1 MRFFDAVY
9 RSLITHFNSKEIY
22 PALIIAVL
30 SVVSVLA
37 LYEFIVYKV
46 VLHRS
51 LYNKAFNICIALIP
65 YFVSTI
71 ILCLQ
76 SNLIIT
82 LGTIGALAI
91 IRFRTAVKDPVDMI
105 FIFWAIHIGIS
116 CGCQLY
122 ELAIITS
129 IVVTIVLVILNYI
142 TFGNKSHIL
151 IIRVPRTDVY
161 NSVIGEIKK
170 HTKKFRI
177 KSRNYTGTGLN
188 VVIELV
194 SKEADLITEN
204 ISKISDVES
213 FSLMEYDVE
222 DIL

>member
-30 SVVSVLA
+30 SVVSILA
-37 LYEFIVYKV
+37 LYEFIVYKI

-129 IVVTIVLVILNYI
+129 LIVTIVLVILNYI

-151 IIRVPRTDVY
+151 IIRVPRTSVY
-161 NSVIGEIKK
+161 NEVVEEVKK
-170 HTKKFRI
+170 HTKKYRI

-188 VVIELV
+188 IVIELV
-194 SKEADLITEN
+194 SKEADLITDAL
-204 ISKISDVES
+204 SKIADIEN
-213 FSLMEYDVE
+213 FSLMEYDIE

>member
-129 IVVTIVLVILNYI
+129 IVVTVVLVILNYI

-161 NSVIGEIKK
+161 YSVIEEVKK

-177 KSRNYTGTGLN
+177 KSRNYTNTGLN
-188 VVIELV
+188 IVIELV

-204 ISKISDVES
+204 ISKITDIES